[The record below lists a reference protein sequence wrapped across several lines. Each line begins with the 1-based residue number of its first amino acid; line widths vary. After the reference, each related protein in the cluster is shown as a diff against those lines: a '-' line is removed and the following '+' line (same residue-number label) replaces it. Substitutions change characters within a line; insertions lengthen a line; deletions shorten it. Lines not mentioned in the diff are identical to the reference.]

1 MRTAVVVH
9 GPEAIDSGLAAAVIG
24 CLRKWGDVKATIGG
38 ATGVAAV
45 IDAGLEGTIDISKRE
60 RVSDALVR
68 LGKDSD
74 LLILINEGK
83 SEESAIEFGRQ
94 VYSRVKGRLDV
105 PLFQIDKRQVI
116 FWSPHA
122 ERFARDFAA
131 ILGNSLVDGTKLEP
145 KREEAVRRTVSCVK
159 KGEAVWINGNVIG
172 RATGNEV
179 VIIDDGKGG
188 LELIGIEVKET
199 GLKRVGKVDLR
210 NATIRSGVTRRT
222 AATKRV
228 IKNAGDG
235 KAYLVDHDAESAA
248 FALRGAS
255 VVVTIGDDTTANAG
269 SILARF
275 GVPIIG
281 IIDCDEDAICSDR
294 SFERGSVIFRVR
306 SGEDDV
312 VGKRIREGIF
322 GGKNDKEIGCR
333 EDLAGRIQEIA
344 RESILSRQ
352 DF

>member
-24 CLRKWGDVKATIGG
+24 RLQKLGDVKATMGG

-45 IDAGLEGTIDISKRE
+45 IDAGLEGVIDISKRE
-60 RVSDALVR
+60 RVSDALLR

-74 LLILINEGK
+74 LLVLINEGK

-94 VYSRVKGRLDV
+94 VYSRVEGKLKV
-105 PLFQIDKRQVI
+105 PFFQIDKRQVI
-116 FWSPHA
+116 FWNPHA

-131 ILGNSLVDGTKLEP
+131 ILGNSVVDGTKLEL
-145 KREEAVRRTVSCVK
+145 KKDEAVRRRVSCVK
-159 KGEAVWINGNVIG
+159 NGEAVWINGNVIG

-188 LELIGIEVKET
+188 LELIGIEIKET

-210 NATIRSGVTRRT
+210 NAIIRSGVTRRT
-222 AATKRV
+222 SATKRV

-235 KAYLVDHDAESAA
+235 KAYLVDHDAENAA
-248 FALRGAS
+248 FSLRGAS
-255 VVVTIGDDTTANAG
+255 VVVTIGDDTTANTG
-269 SILARF
+269 SVLARF

-281 IIDCDEDAICSDR
+281 IIDGDEDGISSDR
-294 SFERGSVIFRVR
+294 AFERGSVIFRVR

-312 VGKRIREGIF
+312 VGKLIRDNIF
-322 GGKNDKEIGCR
+322 GGKAAKEISCQ
-333 EDLAGRIQEIA
+333 EDLAGKIQEIA
-344 RESILSRQ
+344 RGSILSRQ